1 MSGPRENRS
10 DDELVDEFAGMEFW
24 AVEETLSDED
34 PQRLSDLMEAAQDRQ
49 PELADNLHN
58 LLKRRFPAF
67 SIDVGFDEIS
77 DDEVVD
83 SVTFSADYVPMYG
96 KDSSGKGLGHVA
108 MQVPM
113 SQQEMETEFFGQFR
127 GLDGSELQAY
137 MRQLSPSVAGRLRN
151 LAAQHRRNDLLDALD
166 QAALEDPDDAPWDVA
181 ENTEAFSA
189 STTTTTSTGSDSSGV
204 QYQPLFQTISPEV
217 ELANYLR
224 DNFAEDL
231 RTVKSVNDA
240 SSSLIE
246 LTIAFCAET
255 GSLDIARRLR
265 NVLNSRT
272 DKASD

>member
-1 MSGPRENRS
+1 MGRS
-10 DDELVDEFAGMEFW
+10 CRLICGSCHLRWRADSATLRPST
-24 AVEETLSDED
+24 VET
-34 PQRLSDLMEAAQDRQ
+34 
-49 PELADNLHN
+49 
-58 LLKRRFPAF
+58 
-67 SIDVGFDEIS
+67 
-77 DDEVVD
+77 
-83 SVTFSADYVPMYG
+83 TF
-96 KDSSGKGLGHVA
+96 
-108 MQVPM
+108 
-113 SQQEMETEFFGQFR
+113 
-127 GLDGSELQAY
+127 
-137 MRQLSPSVAGRLRN
+137 
-151 LAAQHRRNDLLDALD
+151 
-166 QAALEDPDDAPWDVA
+166 
-181 ENTEAFSA
+181 
-189 STTTTTSTGSDSSGV
+189 SSGV